1 VHAFQ
6 DAVLVLA
13 SALAITG
20 VGAVVASNFRKRRP
34 RPQEPSVSELIQ
46 ILLPATALLLLLVAV
61 WKGTH

>member
-20 VGAVVASNFRKRRP
+20 VGAVVASNLRKRRP
-34 RPQEPSVSELIQ
+34 RPQGPSVSELIQ
-46 ILLPATALLLLLVAV
+46 ILLPVTALLLLLVAV